1 MINVKEYIENEIYY
15 LENSGLES
23 DKQDIK
29 YLENLTDDNIKEIQK
44 LVEDDGEL
52 QADIDNLINEAINW
66 WVYHYIEKKK
76 ENE

>member
-1 MINVKEYIENEIYY
+1 MINVKEYIENELYY
-15 LENSGLES
+15 LENNGLEC

-29 YLENLTDDNIKEIQK
+29 YLESLTDDDIKQIQK

-52 QADIDNLINEAINW
+52 QSEIDNLIAEATNW

-76 ENE
+76 ESE

>member
-1 MINVKEYIENEIYY
+1 MIDVKGYIENELYY
-15 LENSGLES
+15 LENNGLES

-29 YLENLTDDNIKEIQK
+29 YLESLTDEDIKEIQK

-52 QADIDNLINEAINW
+52 QSDIDNLVNEATNW

-76 ENE
+76 EMK

>member
-1 MINVKEYIENEIYY
+1 MKDVKGYIENEIYY

-29 YLENLTDDNIKEIQK
+29 FLENLTDDDIKEIQN
-44 LVEDDGEL
+44 LVDTDSEL
-52 QADIDNLINEAINW
+52 SNDIDNLVREAINY

-76 ENE
+76 ESE